1 MRLIALGEGAG
12 PMRKRRPFTV
22 NATMVALSLVFP
34 ALLLAASP
42 DEMKRH
48 AFETIDRNAD
58 QIALLGDSLFY
69 FGELG
74 MQEFESTKLVKET
87 LEGAG
92 FAVEMGGAGMPTAL
106 WARWGTGKPLILIAT
121 EVDAL
126 PEGSQTPGVI
136 DRKPLVAGAPGH
148 MEGHNTMGAVAVGAA
163 FAVKRAMERHNIPG
177 SVAIS
182 LGPAEEQ
189 VMSRPYLVR
198 AGQYRDVDAA
208 IIVHIADSLGTGYGL
223 MNYALIGAKFTF
235 TGKTAH
241 GSVNPWDGKD
251 AVDAVV
257 LMDIGFDKLRE
268 HLRPT
273 YRAHRAIT
281 MGGTQ
286 PNIIPDKGQIWWF
299 VRDATGPAAKETYDK
314 LVDIGKGAAL
324 MTGTTMEIQP
334 FGAAWPQLGNKVIGE
349 AIQKNVETVGMPVWS
364 EDEIRFAKEL
374 QKSVGAREVGL
385 NTQVRPFR
393 AGGQTTASNDIG
405 DITWNVPTG
414 ALGFP
419 SSAPGVLYHHWKAA
433 VTPTSSIAHKGMV
446 AGTKVLAASVLDL
459 VTSADL
465 LAKARA
471 QFADDTKETKYF
483 SLLPADAKPP
493 LDLNREMMEKF
504 RPEMRRF
511 YLNKPVQF
519 R

>member
-1 MRLIALGEGAG
+1 MIRGAMAAACLAL
-12 PMRKRRPFTV
+12 
-22 NATMVALSLVFP
+22 P

-42 DEMKRH
+42 DEAKRL
-48 AFETIDRNAD
+48 AFEVIDRNAE

-74 MQEFESTKLVKET
+74 MQEFESVKLIKAT
-87 LEGAG
+87 LESAG
-92 FAVEMGGAGMPTAL
+92 FAVETGGGGMPTAL
-106 WARWGTGKPLILIAT
+106 WARWGTGKPLVLIAT

-136 DRKPLVAGAPGH
+136 DRKPLVDGAPGH

-163 FAVKRAMERHNIPG
+163 FAVKRAMERYNIPG

-189 VMSRPYLVR
+189 LMSRPYLVR
-198 AGQYRDVDAA
+198 AGQYGAVDAA
-208 IIVHIADSLGTGYGL
+208 IIIHIGSVLGTGYGL

-334 FGAAWPQLGNKVIGE
+334 FGAAWPQLGNKAIGE
-349 AIQKNVETVGMPVWS
+349 AIQKNIEAVGMPAWS
-364 EDEIRFAKEL
+364 DEEVRFAKAL
-374 QKSVGAREVGL
+374 QKSVGAKEVGL
-385 NTQVRPFR
+385 GTQIRPFE
-393 AGGQTTASNDIG
+393 AGAQTTASNDIG

-414 ALGFP
+414 VLNFP
-419 SSAPGVLYHHWKAA
+419 SSTPGVLYHHWKAA
-433 VTPTSSIAHKGMV
+433 VTPTSAIAHKGMV
-446 AGTKVLAASVLDL
+446 VGAKVLAASVLDL
-459 VTSADL
+459 LMSPDL
-465 LAKARA
+465 LARARA
-471 QFADDTKETKYF
+471 QFANDTRETKYF

-504 RPEMRRF
+504 RPEMRKF
-511 YLNKPVQF
+511 YLNKPVQL

>member
-1 MRLIALGEGAG
+1 MAKGVKGLLRATALVVG
-12 PMRKRRPFTV
+12 
-22 NATMVALSLVFP
+22 VALP
-34 ALLLAASP
+34 ALLSAAAS
-42 DEMKRH
+42 EQLKRH
-48 AFETIDRNAD
+48 AFEAIDRNAD
-58 QIALLGDSLFY
+58 QLALLGDSLFY

-74 MQEFESTKLVKET
+74 MQEFESTKLIKET
-87 LEGAG
+87 VERAG
-92 FAVEMGGAGMPTAL
+92 FAVEMGGGGMPTAL
-106 WARWGTGKPLILIAT
+106 WARWGTQQPLILIAT

-126 PEGSQTPGVI
+126 PEGSQTPAVI
-136 DRKPLVAGAPGH
+136 DRKPLVEGAPGH
-148 MEGHNTMGAVAVGAA
+148 MEGHNTMGAVAVAAA
-163 FAVKRAMERHNIPG
+163 FAVKQTMERFNLPG

-189 VMSRPYLVR
+189 LMSRPYLVR

-208 IIVHIADSLGTGYGL
+208 ILIHIADSFGTGYGL

-314 LVDIGKGAAL
+314 LVNVAKGAAL
-324 MTGTTMEIQP
+324 MTGTRVEVEP

-349 AIQKNVETVGMPVWS
+349 AIQKNVEAVGMPKWT
-364 EDEIRFAKEL
+364 EEEIRFAKAL
-374 QKSVGAREVGL
+374 QQSVGAKEVGL

-393 AGGQTTASNDIG
+393 AGAQTTASNDIG
-405 DITWNVPTG
+405 DITWNVPPACCTFPP
-414 ALGFP
+414 AL
-419 SSAPGVLYHHWKAA
+419 PG
-433 VTPTSSIAHKGMV
+433 
-446 AGTKVLAASVLDL
+446 
-459 VTSADL
+459 
-465 LAKARA
+465 
-471 QFADDTKETKYF
+471 
-483 SLLPADAKPP
+483 
-493 LDLNREMMEKF
+493 
-504 RPEMRRF
+504 
-511 YLNKPVQF
+511 
-519 R
+519 

>member
-1 MRLIALGEGAG
+1 
-12 PMRKRRPFTV
+12 MRKSNPF
-22 NATMVALSLVFP
+22 LVSAAVVGLCLMFP
-34 ALLLAASP
+34 ALLRAAST
-42 DEMKRH
+42 DEMKQH
-48 AFETIDRNAD
+48 AFQTIDRNAD

-87 LEGAG
+87 LERAG
-92 FAVEMGGAGMPTAL
+92 FSVELGGGGMPTAL

-136 DRKPLVAGAPGH
+136 DRKPLVEGAPGH
-148 MEGHNTMGAVAVGAA
+148 MEGHNTMGAVAVAAA
-163 FAVKRAMERHNIPG
+163 FAVKRTMERYNISG

-208 IIVHIADSLGTGYGL
+208 IIIHIASSLGTGHGL
-223 MNYALIGAKFTF
+223 MTYALIGAKFNF

-314 LVDIGKGAAL
+314 LVDIGKGAAM
-324 MTGTTMEIQP
+324 MTGTTLEIQP

-349 AIQKNVETVGMPVWS
+349 AIQKNVETVGLPVWS
-364 EDEIRFAKEL
+364 EEEARFAKEL
-374 QKSVGAREVGL
+374 QKSVGAKEVGL
-385 NTQVRPFR
+385 ETQVRPFR

-414 ALGFP
+414 VLHFP
-419 SSAPGVLYHHWKAA
+419 SSVPGVLYHHWKAA

-446 AGTKVLAASVLDL
+446 AGTKVLAGSVLDL
-459 VTSADL
+459 ITSPDL
-465 LAKARA
+465 LARTRA

-504 RPEMRRF
+504 RSEMRKS

>member
-1 MRLIALGEGAG
+1 LGNQGRRTIRGAVVAACLAL
-12 PMRKRRPFTV
+12 
-22 NATMVALSLVFP
+22 P

-42 DEMKRH
+42 DEAKRH
-48 AFETIDRNAD
+48 AFETIERNAD

-74 MQEFESTKLVKET
+74 MQEFESTKLIKET
-87 LEGAG
+87 LERAG
-92 FAVEMGGAGMPTAL
+92 FAVETGGGGMPSAL
-106 WARWGTGKPLILIAT
+106 WATWGTAKPLILIAT

-136 DRKPLVAGAPGH
+136 DRKPLVEGAPGH

-163 FAVKRAMERHNIPG
+163 YAVKRTMERDGIQG

-189 VMSRPYLVR
+189 LMSRPYLVR
-198 AGQYRDVDAA
+198 AGQYKGVDAA
-208 IIVHIADSLGTGYGL
+208 IIIHIADSFGTGYGL

-235 TGKTAH
+235 IGKSAH

-324 MTGTTMEIQP
+324 MTGTTVEVQP
-334 FGAAWPQLGNKVIGE
+334 FGAAWPQLGNKAIGE
-349 AIQKNVETVGMPVWS
+349 AIQKNVEAVGMPTWS
-364 EDEIRFAKEL
+364 EEEVRFVRAL
-374 QKSVGAREVGL
+374 QKSVGAKEVGL

-393 AGGQTTASNDIG
+393 QGGQTTASNDIG

-414 ALGFP
+414 VLNFP
-419 SSAPGVLYHHWKAA
+419 ASAPGVLYHHWKAA
-433 VTPTSSIAHKGMV
+433 VTPTSSFAHKGMV
-446 AGTKVLAASVLDL
+446 AGAKALAASVLDL
-459 VTSADL
+459 MMSPDL
-465 LAKARA
+465 LATARA
-471 QFADDTKETKYF
+471 QFADHTRETKYF

-504 RPEMRRF
+504 RSDMRKF

>member
-1 MRLIALGEGAG
+1 
-12 PMRKRRPFTV
+12 
-22 NATMVALSLVFP
+22 
-34 ALLLAASP
+34 
-42 DEMKRH
+42 
-48 AFETIDRNAD
+48 
-58 QIALLGDSLFY
+58 
-69 FGELG
+69 
-74 MQEFESTKLVKET
+74 
-87 LEGAG
+87 
-92 FAVEMGGAGMPTAL
+92 
-106 WARWGTGKPLILIAT
+106 
-121 EVDAL
+121 
-126 PEGSQTPGVI
+126 
-136 DRKPLVAGAPGH
+136 
-148 MEGHNTMGAVAVGAA
+148 
-163 FAVKRAMERHNIPG
+163 
-177 SVAIS
+177 
-182 LGPAEEQ
+182 
-189 VMSRPYLVR
+189 
-198 AGQYRDVDAA
+198 
-208 IIVHIADSLGTGYGL
+208 

-281 MGGTQ
+281 IGGTQ

-324 MTGTTMEIQP
+324 MTGTTLEVQP
-334 FGAAWPQLGNKVIGE
+334 FGSAWPQLGNKVIGE
-349 AIQKNVETVGMPVWS
+349 AIQKNVEAVGMPTWT
-364 EDEIRFAKEL
+364 DEEVRFAKEL
-374 QKSVGAREVGL
+374 QKSVGAKEVGL

-393 AGGQTTASNDIG
+393 PGGQTTASNDIG

-414 ALGFP
+414 VLHFP
-419 SSAPGVLYHHWKAA
+419 SSAPGVLYHHWRAA

-459 VTSADL
+459 VTSPDL
-465 LAKARA
+465 LVRARA
-471 QFADDTKETKYF
+471 QFTDDTKETKYF
-483 SLLPADAKPP
+483 SMLPPDAKPP

-504 RPEMRRF
+504 RPEMRKF

>member
-1 MRLIALGEGAG
+1 MRSRIL
-12 PMRKRRPFTV
+12 PFAIV
-22 NATMVALSLVFP
+22 VLAWGLWVASVS
-34 ALLLAASP
+34 AAAVP
-42 DEMKRH
+42 DAKQH
-48 AFETIDRNAD
+48 AFEAIERNAD
-58 QIALLGDSLFY
+58 HIALIGDSLFY

-74 MQEFESTKLVKET
+74 MQGFESTKFLKET
-87 LEGAG
+87 LEGIG
-92 FAVEMGGAGMPTAL
+92 FTEEMGGAGMPTAL
-106 WARWGTGKPLILIAT
+106 WAKWGSGKPLILIAT

-136 DRKPLVAGAPGH
+136 DRKPLVEGAPGH
-148 MEGHNTMGAVAVGAA
+148 MEGHNTMGALAVGAA
-163 FAVKRAMERHNIPG
+163 FAVKRAMERYNIPG

-208 IIVHIADSLGTGYGL
+208 IIIHIADIMGTGYGL

-299 VRDATGPAAKETYDK
+299 VRDATGPAAMETYDK
-314 LVDIGKGAAL
+314 LVNIAKGAAL
-324 MTGTTMEIQP
+324 MTGTTMEI
-334 FGAAWPQLGNKVIGE
+334 
-349 AIQKNVETVGMPVWS
+349 
-364 EDEIRFAKEL
+364 
-374 QKSVGAREVGL
+374 
-385 NTQVRPFR
+385 
-393 AGGQTTASNDIG
+393 
-405 DITWNVPTG
+405 
-414 ALGFP
+414 
-419 SSAPGVLYHHWKAA
+419 
-433 VTPTSSIAHKGMV
+433 
-446 AGTKVLAASVLDL
+446 
-459 VTSADL
+459 
-465 LAKARA
+465 
-471 QFADDTKETKYF
+471 
-483 SLLPADAKPP
+483 
-493 LDLNREMMEKF
+493 
-504 RPEMRRF
+504 
-511 YLNKPVQF
+511 
-519 R
+519 